1 MIPRPDRRHVG
12 RSPLR
17 VSLLRILAH
26 AAGRTAGV
34 IAGYCHC
41 PCIADTGLGLPWAR

>member
-1 MIPRPDRRHVG
+1 MIPRPGRRHVG

-17 VSLLRILAH
+17 VPLLRTLAH

-34 IAGYCHC
+34 IAGYFRRC
-41 PCIADTGLGLPWAR
+41 CIADTGLGLPWAR